1 LAFVLKFDSKV
12 SLRSSVAANFS
23 TFGSHRR
30 IFGRKLAFLG
40 KAQRYPCSIKTPIQ
54 TAFKPGKTGCKP
66 NTRPMK
72 GIIFTELLD
81 MVEQQFGYE
90 MVDELLTQTPL
101 PSGGVYT
108 AIGTYDHTEIV
119 ALVVNMSQKSDIPI
133 PDLLYAFGQY
143 LFKSFTKNYAH
154 FIHRAANAFDFLE
167 SIHNYIHV
175 EVRKLYPDAQLPVF
189 QTHRPDAQTLV
200 MIYESERKM
209 APLAHGLIDGCL
221 THFNEKAEVAI
232 RPLSDDGSSVSFEI
246 RKYE

>member
-1 LAFVLKFDSKV
+1 
-12 SLRSSVAANFS
+12 
-23 TFGSHRR
+23 
-30 IFGRKLAFLG
+30 
-40 KAQRYPCSIKTPIQ
+40 
-54 TAFKPGKTGCKP
+54 
-66 NTRPMK
+66 MK